1 MSKRNYQTVATVFY
15 PLWKSSTF
23 GNKENITKKHC
34 DSFGKLDSAI
44 NAAKASV
51 KFYTDYDKASLI
63 KVEVIDKTTKEVLW
77 SYQA

>member
-15 PLWKSSTF
+15 PLWVSIY
-23 GNKENITKKHC
+23 GNEENVTKKHR

-44 NAAKASV
+44 NAAKASA
-51 KFYTDYDKASLI
+51 KFYTDYDKANLI